1 MKSKFSEEISRQLEM
16 SNAKF
21 ILCLNQCYQT
31 VKEACKLAK
40 KEMVIATIRNPADPL
55 PEGAID
61 FFKLISPEGA
71 DFSAI
76 PQNDVGIE
84 DLAFLPFSSGTTGLP
99 KGVMLSH
106 RNITVNCEQVQSKLP
121 YEMMVTASTD
131 TFQHVVPC
139 ILPFF
144 HIYGLTVNLI
154 SKLFLGSKTLTVPKF
169 TPEDLFKCLI
179 DKKSTVLNLVPP
191 IGKFIVYNIL

>member
-1 MKSKFSEEISRQLEM
+1 MSNSKFIV
-16 SNAKF
+16 
-21 ILCLNQCYQT
+21 CLNECYPV

-40 KEMVIATIRNPADPL
+40 KNIVIATIRKPTDPL
-55 PEGAID
+55 PEGAVD
-61 FFKLISPEGA
+61 FFQLINPDGVNFN
-71 DFSAI
+71 DI
-76 PQNDVGIE
+76 PQNDIGIN

-99 KGVMLSH
+99 KGVMLKHS
-106 RNITVNCEQVQSKLP
+106 NITMNCEQVQAKLP
-121 YEMMVTASTD
+121 YEMMVPPATD
-131 TFQHVVPC
+131 SHQPIVPC

-154 SKLFLGSKTLTVPKF
+154 SKLFLGTKTITVPKF

-191 IGKFIVYNIL
+191 ISE